1 MRKGRVT
8 QAQKIAELFDRL
20 DFVEQQL
27 RIHIQ
32 STERM
37 LRFLYERNPQ
47 DKDEEE

>member
-1 MRKGRVT
+1 MRKSRIT

-27 RIHIQ
+27 RVHIQ

-47 DKDEEE
+47 DTDQEE